1 MATTAGWQKLFQPG
15 RIGEMTLKNRIAMP
29 PMGTNLAS
37 EDGQVTDRLLDY
49 YEARARV
56 GPGLV
61 IVEATCIDAPVGRA
75 VAYQLT
81 IDDDRCLPGLSRLA
95 EAIKRHGARAA
106 IQLHHAGIDAKP
118 AVTGQQAVGPSAVHM
133 PTPGHEVARELSLNE
148 IANLVDLFARAALRA
163 KGAGFDAV
171 EIHAAHSY
179 LVAQFISA
187 AWNKRQDIYGGEL
200 RDRARFLIEII
211 GAIKEAAGGDFPVW
225 PRINAIEYDL
235 EDGLSMEEGRQ
246 LARLIQE
253 AGADAV
259 HVSCFGWGL
268 SALALLPEAAGALLP
283 LAREVKRDTSLPV
296 IAVGRIPP
304 GLAERALEEGWADF
318 MASGRA
324 LLADP
329 EYVAKLAQGRLGDIT
344 PCIACYH
351 CVDAVVFRNRA
362 ITCTVNAAL
371 GREGEY
377 RITPAA
383 RPKRVLVVGG
393 GPAGMEAARVAAL
406 RGHQVTLYEKGSK
419 LGGQLNLAVV
429 PPTKRER
436 LEPFAH
442 YLITQI
448 EKLNIEVR
456 LGKEVTAALVERL
469 KPDAVV
475 LACGINDFV
484 PEIPGIDRANVL
496 SYQDV
501 LSGKAAVGS
510 KVAVIGGELVGCETA
525 DFLAEQGK
533 QVTMMRRGR
542 RMATRVVLMALPG
555 LLDRLHSK
563 GVTMLTEVSY
573 QEIND
578 RGVVLTTREGERRT
592 IEADTVVLA
601 AGARPKDEL
610 YRALEGKVEELYL
623 IGDAVEPRGI
633 LDAVADGAR
642 VGRAL

>member
-1 MATTAGWQKLFQPG
+1 M
-15 RIGEMTLKNRIAMP
+15 
-29 PMGTNLAS
+29 
-37 EDGQVTDRLLDY
+37 
-49 YEARARV
+49 
-56 GPGLV
+56 
-61 IVEATCIDAPVGRA
+61 
-75 VAYQLT
+75 
-81 IDDDRCLPGLSRLA
+81 
-95 EAIKRHGARAA
+95 
-106 IQLHHAGIDAKP
+106 
-118 AVTGQQAVGPSAVHM
+118 HM
-133 PTPGHEVARELSLNE
+133 PTPGHEVARELSLSE

-163 KGAGFDAV
+163 KAAGFDAV

-179 LVAQFISA
+179 LVAQFTSA

-200 RDRARFLIEII
+200 KDRARFLLEII

-296 IAVGRIPP
+296 IAVGRITA

-329 EYVAKLAQGRLGDIT
+329 EYVAKLAQGGSGDIT
-344 PCIACYH
+344 PCIACH
-351 CVDAVVFRNRA
+351 RCVDAVVFRNRA

-377 RITPAA
+377 RITPAT

-419 LGGQLNLAVV
+419 LGGQLNLAIV
-429 PPTKRER
+429 PPAKRER

-442 YLITQI
+442 YLTTQI
-448 EKLNIEVR
+448 EKLNIEIR
-456 LGKEVTAALVERL
+456 LGKEVTAALVEQL

-475 LACGINDFV
+475 LACGVNDFV
-484 PEIPGIDRANVL
+484 PEIPGIDRANVVG
-496 SYQDV
+496 YQDV

-525 DFLAEQGK
+525 DFLAERGR

-542 RMATRVVLMALPG
+542 RMATKVILMALPS
-555 LLDRLHSK
+555 LLSRLRSN

-573 QEIND
+573 EQIND

-601 AGARPKDEL
+601 AGARPNNEL

-623 IGDAVEPRGI
+623 IGDAVEPRSI
-633 LDAVADGAR
+633 LEAVADGAR

>member
-1 MATTAGWQKLFQPG
+1 M
-15 RIGEMTLKNRIAMP
+15 
-29 PMGTNLAS
+29 
-37 EDGQVTDRLLDY
+37 
-49 YEARARV
+49 
-56 GPGLV
+56 
-61 IVEATCIDAPVGRA
+61 
-75 VAYQLT
+75 
-81 IDDDRCLPGLSRLA
+81 
-95 EAIKRHGARAA
+95 
-106 IQLHHAGIDAKP
+106 
-118 AVTGQQAVGPSAVHM
+118 
-133 PTPGHEVARELSLNE
+133 
-148 IANLVDLFARAALRA
+148 
-163 KGAGFDAV
+163 
-171 EIHAAHSY
+171 
-179 LVAQFISA
+179 
-187 AWNKRQDIYGGEL
+187 
-200 RDRARFLIEII
+200 
-211 GAIKEAAGGDFPVW
+211 
-225 PRINAIEYDL
+225 
-235 EDGLSMEEGRQ
+235 
-246 LARLIQE
+246 
-253 AGADAV
+253 
-259 HVSCFGWGL
+259 
-268 SALALLPEAAGALLP
+268 
-283 LAREVKRDTSLPV
+283 
-296 IAVGRIPP
+296 
-304 GLAERALEEGWADF
+304 
-318 MASGRA
+318 
-324 LLADP
+324 
-329 EYVAKLAQGRLGDIT
+329 
-344 PCIACYH
+344 
-351 CVDAVVFRNRA
+351 
-362 ITCTVNAAL
+362 
-371 GREGEY
+371 
-377 RITPAA
+377 
-383 RPKRVLVVGG
+383 
-393 GPAGMEAARVAAL
+393 AAL
-406 RGHQVTLYEKGSK
+406 RGHQVTLYEKDSK

-610 YRALEGKVEELYL
+610 YRALEGKVDELYL
-623 IGDAVEPRGI
+623 IGDAVEPRNI